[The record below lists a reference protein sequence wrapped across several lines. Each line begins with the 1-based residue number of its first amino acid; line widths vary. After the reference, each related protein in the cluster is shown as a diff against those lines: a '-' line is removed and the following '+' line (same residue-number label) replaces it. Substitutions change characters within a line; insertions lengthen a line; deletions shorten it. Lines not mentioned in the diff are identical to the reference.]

1 MNVLLVQGTSAGGVG
16 RHVVTTAAGLQ
27 RRGHRVV
34 LAAPATAREDFGV
47 DATGAGFV
55 AVAIGDRPDPRRDA
69 AAVRRLRQISAGAD
83 VVHAHGLRAGALT
96 ALALLGR
103 RTPLVVTLHN
113 LPVGSVR
120 VRAISTGLE
129 SVVAHQ
135 ADAVLGVSGD
145 LVSRMARRGAVR
157 TERALV
163 PAPPGRPASGSRQQL
178 AARLRSELGLAPGTV
193 LIVTVARLAVQKGL
207 PLWLD
212 AVAELTQRRPGADLA
227 VLIAGEG
234 PLRADLAGRAR
245 RERLP
250 VHLLGVRSDVADLFT
265 AADIAV
271 CPSVWEGQPLVVQEA
286 LRAGAPL
293 VATDVGGTR
302 EVAGEAA
309 VFVPYGDP
317 PALAAAIGRLV
328 DDAGERSRLRV
339 AALARAREL
348 PDDEATLEQLERVY
362 ATVRRER
369 KRRAE

>member
-16 RHVVTTAAGLQ
+16 RHVVATAAGLQ
-27 RRGHRVV
+27 RRGHRVL
-34 LAAPATAREDFGV
+34 LAAPAAAHDDFGV
-47 DATGAGFV
+47 QATGAGFV
-55 AVAIGDRPDPRRDA
+55 AVAIGDRPDPRRDG
-69 AAVRRLRQISAGAD
+69 AAVRRLRQICAGAD

-96 ALALLGR
+96 ALALIGR

-129 SVVAHQ
+129 LVVARQ

-145 LVSRMARRGAVR
+145 LVARMARRGAAR

-178 AARLRSELGLAPGTV
+178 AARLRSDLGLTPGTLLV
-193 LIVTVARLAVQKGL
+193 VTVARVAVQKGL

-212 AVAELTQRRPGADLA
+212 AVAELTGHRGADLA
-227 VLIAGEG
+227 VLIAGDG
-234 PLRADLAGRAR
+234 PLRADLTERAR
-245 RERLP
+245 RQGLP
-250 VHLLGVRSDVADLFT
+250 VHLLGVRSDVSDLFT

-309 VFVPYGDP
+309 VLVPYGDP
-317 PALAAAIGRLV
+317 AALAAAVGRLAG
-328 DDAGERSRLRV
+328 DAAERARLRV

-348 PDDEATLEQLERVY
+348 PDDEATLDQLERVY
-362 ATVRRER
+362 AAVRRER
-369 KRRAE
+369 RAG